1 MNTSH
6 CKCTQLP
13 RLDTAD
19 TIINSLLLLSWA
31 NRDAHRKL
39 VSTCVSVWPG
49 LERGV
54 KNFHEFSRCA
64 KFLGEKHQHIASS
77 LVPELLSTHP
87 FFATP
92 EPSVDDPAYVAI
104 LILVFN
110 ATAKSPT
117 MLAMFPD
124 HTNRHYA
131 YLRDSQP
138 DLVPHLDIE
147 KGVIELDEKK
157 SSEEG

>member
-1 MNTSH
+1 M
-6 CKCTQLP
+6 
-13 RLDTAD
+13 
-19 TIINSLLLLSWA
+19 
-31 NRDAHRKL
+31 
-39 VSTCVSVWPG
+39 
-49 LERGV
+49 
-54 KNFHEFSRCA
+54 
-64 KFLGEKHQHIASS
+64 GEKHQHLASS

-92 EPSVDDPAYVAI
+92 EPSIDDPAYVAI

-138 DLVPHLDIE
+138 DLVPHLDVE
-147 KGVIELDEKK
+147 KGVTELDHKK
-157 SSEEG
+157 TEEDGKKRA

>member
-1 MNTSH
+1 MVFDLIDVTH
-6 CKCTQLP
+6 PMPDLTYVCDGLYWFCT
-13 RLDTAD
+13 
-19 TIINSLLLLSWA
+19 LSWI
-31 NRDAHRKL
+31 L
-39 VSTCVSVWPG
+39 
-49 LERGV
+49 
-54 KNFHEFSRCA
+54 RCA
-64 KFLGEKHQHIASS
+64 KFLGEKHQHLASS

-92 EPSVDDPAYVAI
+92 EPSIDDPAYVTI

-110 ATAKSPT
+110 ATAKSST

-147 KGVIELDEKK
+147 KGVLELDHKK
-157 SSEEG
+157 TEEEGKERMESERV

>member
-1 MNTSH
+1 MSQHSSITVIFMEYQVYFKGWIEDSF
-6 CKCTQLP
+6 P
-13 RLDTAD
+13 VIF
-19 TIINSLLLLSWA
+19 II
-31 NRDAHRKL
+31 
-39 VSTCVSVWPG
+39 
-49 LERGV
+49 
-54 KNFHEFSRCA
+54 FHFIAFLIRCS

-92 EPSVDDPAYVAI
+92 EPSIDDPAYVAI

-138 DLVPHLDIE
+138 DLVPQLVNEKSVSDLDSKRFE
-147 KGVIELDEKK
+147 DGGKK
-157 SSEEG
+157 NSLWTQL

>member
-1 MNTSH
+1 M
-6 CKCTQLP
+6 
-13 RLDTAD
+13 
-19 TIINSLLLLSWA
+19 
-31 NRDAHRKL
+31 
-39 VSTCVSVWPG
+39 
-49 LERGV
+49 
-54 KNFHEFSRCA
+54 
-64 KFLGEKHQHIASS
+64 GEKHQHIASS

-92 EPSVDDPAYVAI
+92 EPSIDDPAYVAI

-138 DLVPHLDIE
+138 DLVPQLVNEKSVSDLDSKRFE
-147 KGVIELDEKK
+147 DGGRKNSL
-157 SSEEG
+157 